1 MLSMHNSAAH
11 GLIKDES
18 MKRLYMRRFYIAF
31 NEIMA
36 DKKRCHDLL
45 TILGLIAS
53 FAGAGAAL
61 VATILIG

>member
-1 MLSMHNSAAH
+1 
-11 GLIKDES
+11 
-18 MKRLYMRRFYIAF
+18 MRRVYIAF

-53 FAGAGAAL
+53 AAGAVVAL
-61 VATILIG
+61 VATILIGQG